1 MFTLK
6 RSKSLLCCA
15 AMICTASLLTTGC
28 GGGPEDDRPAR
39 TAVSGTVT
47 HNGEPVDEAVIAFVP
62 VDQTAGRNAN
72 GRTNAE
78 GVFQM
83 GTFEGTDGVVP
94 GEYKVMITKFET
106 SETPEALPED
116 DPNYDPN
123 PKPQPP
129 PENLLPEKYASAE
142 NSGLT
147 VTVEDGNEITD
158 LKFDLQD

>member
-1 MFTLK
+1 MSTPK
-6 RSKSLLCCA
+6 RGKSLLCCVL
-15 AMICTASLLTTGC
+15 ISSIVSVFFTGC
-28 GGGPEDDRPAR
+28 GGGTDDERPAR
-39 TAVSGTVT
+39 TSVSGTVT
-47 HNGEPVDEAVIAFVP
+47 YNGTPVEGASIAFVP
-62 VDQTAGRNAN
+62 VDQSNGRNAN
-72 GRTNAE
+72 GLSNAE
-78 GVFQM
+78 GLFQM

-94 GEYKVMITKFET
+94 GDYQVMITKFET
-106 SETPEALPED
+106 AETSEALPED